1 MPATQTGKNLVP
13 INKFGSSL
21 PSQSLFLAVISS
33 LVNTG
38 PSGWSSLSASKSI
51 SIKKIIFIF

>member
-38 PSGWSSLSASKSI
+38 PSG
-51 SIKKIIFIF
+51 